1 MKRKVVVGLAFGVLV
16 ATASTSAQG
25 LKPWLHVQVDE
36 GSKSK
41 VSVNLPLSLV
51 EIALASAPQTVL
63 SDGHFK
69 LHCGDSRLSVADL
82 RKMWKELKAAGDT
95 EFVTVEDENETVNVA
110 RKGDLVQVRVDNP
123 KNKETVRVDVP
134 LSLVDVLLSGEG
146 DQIDVRAAVA
156 ELSKRRGDIVHV
168 TDATSQVRVWIDERN

>member
-1 MKRKVVVGLAFGVLV
+1 MKRKVLAGMAFGIL
-16 ATASTSAQG
+16 AAASTASAQG
-25 LKPWLHVQVDE
+25 VRPWLHVRVDE

-51 EIALASAPQTVL
+51 EIALASAPQTLL

-69 LHCGDSRLSVADL
+69 LHCGDSRLSVAEV

-95 EFVTVEDENETVNVA
+95 EFVTAEDENKTVNVA
-110 RKGDLVQVRVDNP
+110 RKGDLVQVRIDNP
-123 KNKETVRVDVP
+123 KDKETVRVDVP